1 MIFEKLFSKNIES
14 PSFLAVI
21 VRSKTK
27 LLFDGKAK
35 SVSLKNSLGPFDILP
50 KHENYISSTFGEI
63 TIYNSKGEKWQVN
76 HQTGIV
82 KVTTDK
88 VEVVVLED

>member
-1 MIFEKLFSKNIES
+1 MIFEKLFSKGIETPDLLS
-14 PSFLAVI
+14 VI

-50 KHENYISSTFGEI
+50 QHENYISSTSGTI
-63 TIYNSKGEKWQVN
+63 TIYNTKGEKWVSN

-82 KVTTDK
+82 KVTTDQ
-88 VEVVVLED
+88 VEVVILED